1 MPTIV
6 DALHLYSQRQEKLNA
21 KQSHGVIVSIADT
34 VARVRIGGS
43 QQTQEALI
51 SAETNAE
58 VGDTV
63 VLLPNMSNSRSRWV
77 VTSVIKTQTTLD
89 VISSGSNK
97 TDTELFPPNNIRT
110 IAAIPGV
117 ITLKWDSPISQ
128 AVVTE
133 VQVSPD
139 GTDDTAITELYSRG
153 SYGIIVTDVPVY
165 VRLCTISETGK
176 KSGFSSWVIAYPQ
189 PSNLATETATHVM
202 VLFSHDSVFPLLIHT
217 LFPEETITNCKIFV
231 TEPFNGQGSVTIGY
245 NGYESNFI
253 TASDVNLKQAGIYEL
268 PFDFSLNDTTELYL
282 YSGLTNCTEGAGK
295 ILIELTR

>member
-128 AVVTE
+128 SVVTE
-133 VQVSPD
+133 VQTSVD
-139 GTDDTAITELYSRG
+139 GTDTNAITELYSRG
-153 SYGIIVTDVPVY
+153 SYGIIVTSVPVY

-189 PSNLATETATHVM
+189 PSSLATETATHVI
-202 VLFSHDSVFPLLIHT
+202 VSFTYDSVFPLLLHT

-231 TEPFNGQGSVTIGY
+231 TEPFNGQGSVTTGY
-245 NGYESNFI
+245 NSLEANFT
-253 TASDVNLKQAGIYEL
+253 TAQDVNLKQTGIYEL
-268 PFDFSLNDTTELYL
+268 PSNLSLSETVELYI
-282 YSGLTNCTEGAGK
+282 YSDLTNCTEGAGK